1 MKLTLSTVKVT
12 EQSRMEVLRQC
23 GSCIMALVQKYLA
36 DMSTS
41 TDGIN
46 SRGNRRWSASAD
58 MYSGKSHDP
67 GAEMFMRMA
76 KLSC

>member
-1 MKLTLSTVKVT
+1 
-12 EQSRMEVLRQC
+12 
-23 GSCIMALVQKYLA
+23 MALVQKYLA